1 MRTCIGCRSRAAKS
15 ELLRVVAGGVGTP
28 GVLVPDHDGRLPGRG
43 AYLHPSP
50 GCLESA
56 ERRRAFSRALRR
68 EGPLD
73 VTELRRWLAEQEDPS
88 GRPTRPAGQAEG
100 DTT

>member
-1 MRTCIGCRSRAAKS
+1 VKS
-15 ELLRVVAGGVGTP
+15 ELLRVVAGGTGSNVE
-28 GVLVPDHDGRLPGRG
+28 LVPDFDGRLLGRG
-43 AYLHPSP
+43 AYLHPQL
-50 GCLESA
+50 GCLDLA

-73 VTELRRWLAEQEDPS
+73 VARLRQWLAEHEDRS
-88 GRPTRPAGQAEG
+88 GRPERSTGQDKG